1 MAITALALLQFPLR
15 LLLERRVSKPSLLPS
30 VVLKEPMSSIRKS
43 IFFDQSHTLDRLCAL
58 TDGVYAIVLTLLVLD
73 LKIPDTPGLGEAK
86 IIDDLVRQLPNF
98 FSYVISF
105 FVVATLWIKH
115 HIAIKPLK
123 KCNTIT
129 LGLNLVHLLFMTLT
143 PYTASLFG
151 HYKEDPIVVLLF
163 SGSIGLA
170 AFSLHILHWYVV
182 AKPEWYGEDAPEE
195 WKHPNWLLAY
205 PATSIALISMSLA
218 FISVIGAILVW
229 AMLPISLVLYTMLSR
244 EPT

>member
-1 MAITALALLQFPLR
+1 
-15 LLLERRVSKPSLLPS
+15 
-30 VVLKEPMSSIRKS
+30 MSNIRKS
-43 IFFDQSHTLDRLCAL
+43 LFFNQNNSPDRLCAL

-73 LKIPDTPGLGEAK
+73 LRIPDTPGLGEAK
-86 IIDDLVRQLPNF
+86 IIDDLVRQIPNF

-115 HIAIKPLK
+115 HIVIKPLK
-123 KCNTIT
+123 ECNTST
-129 LGLNLVHLLFMTLT
+129 LGLNLVHLLFVTLT

-182 AKPEWYGEDAPEE
+182 ARPEWYGKEATEE
-195 WKHPNWLLAY
+195 WKNPNWLVAY
-205 PATSIALISMSLA
+205 PASIIALISMPLA
-218 FISVIGAILVW
+218 FISVTSAILVW
-229 AMLPISLVLYTMLSR
+229 VIFPVSVILSTLLAR
-244 EPT
+244 IKK

>member
-1 MAITALALLQFPLR
+1 MRSI
-15 LLLERRVSKPSLLPS
+15 KKSLL
-30 VVLKEPMSSIRKS
+30 
-43 IFFDQSHTLDRLCAL
+43 FNQSHTLERLCAL

-73 LKIPDTPGLGEAK
+73 LKIPDTTGLGEAK
-86 IIDDLVRQLPNF
+86 IIDDLVTQLPNF

-115 HIAIKPLK
+115 HVVIKPLK
-123 KCNTIT
+123 KCNTMA
-129 LGLNLVHLLFMTLT
+129 LGLNFVHLLFMTLT

-182 AKPEWYGEDAPEE
+182 AEPDWYGEDAPEE
-195 WKHPNWLLAY
+195 WKHPNWLVAY
-205 PATSIALISMSLA
+205 PAIIISLFSMSLA
-218 FISVIGAILVW
+218 FISVTSAILVW
-229 AMLPISLVLYTMLSR
+229 VMLPVSLWAFTLLSGK
-244 EPT
+244 EK

>member
-1 MAITALALLQFPLR
+1 
-15 LLLERRVSKPSLLPS
+15 
-30 VVLKEPMSSIRKS
+30 MSNIRKS
-43 IFFDQSHTLDRLCAL
+43 IFSNQSNRPDRLCAL

-73 LKIPDTPGLGEAK
+73 LKIPHTPGLGEAK
-86 IIDDLVRQLPNF
+86 IIDDLVRQIPNF

-115 HIAIKPLK
+115 HIVIKPLK

-151 HYKEDPIVVLLF
+151 HYKNDPIVVLLF

-182 AKPEWYGEDAPEE
+182 AEPDWYGEDAPEE
-195 WKHPNWLLAY
+195 WKHPNWLVAY
-205 PATSIALISMSLA
+205 PAITISLISMSLA
-218 FISVIGAILVW
+218 FISVTGAILVW
-229 AMLPISLVLYTMLSR
+229 AIFPLSLFAFTLLSR

>member
-1 MAITALALLQFPLR
+1 
-15 LLLERRVSKPSLLPS
+15 
-30 VVLKEPMSSIRKS
+30 MSSIRKS
-43 IFFDQSHTLDRLCAL
+43 IFFNQSHTLDRLCAL

-86 IIDDLVRQLPNF
+86 IIDDLVTQLPNF

-115 HIAIKPLK
+115 HFVIKPLQ

-182 AKPEWYGEDAPEE
+182 AEPEWVRGRCPGRVEASQ
-195 WKHPNWLLAY
+195 LAGCLPCHY
-205 PATSIALISMSLA
+205 DFVAFDVPSLYQRHRRHTCLGHASSIFRSIHT
-218 FISVIGAILVW
+218 FF
-229 AMLPISLVLYTMLSR
+229 SR
-244 EPT
+244 TNIITGHK